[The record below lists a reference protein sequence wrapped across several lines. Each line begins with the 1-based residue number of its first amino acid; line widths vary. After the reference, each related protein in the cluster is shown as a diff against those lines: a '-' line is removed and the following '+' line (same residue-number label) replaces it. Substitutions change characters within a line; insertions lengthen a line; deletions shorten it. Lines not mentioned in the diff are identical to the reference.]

1 MTDVMKEKL
10 NPLLEAYRRINSR
23 VLSILNITNLCETRK
38 RNSNPVRVLFLLLN
52 FRKSRKCTL
61 N

>member
-38 RNSNPVRVLFLLLN
+38 RNSNAVRVLFLLLN

>member
-10 NPLLEAYRRINSR
+10 NPLLEAYRRINSS

-38 RNSNPVRVLFLLLN
+38 RNSNAVRVLFLLLN